1 MNLDWCDRDSKFTE
15 VLEYITIGFSFASL
29 ICLCFFMKNNCK
41 VSLKKMQSMNL
52 FIIIIIISE
61 IINSL
66 DKIGAIGIRIL
77 FANNNTNEN
86 LNETDIKMLVR
97 IFANLQAGFN
107 VLSDNLTLLSSLF
120 IALKI
125 FDLTIYKNQ
134 IFRGCFK
141 RKRSIYFIIFVS
153 IIITAVSIGINVV
166 ITREH
171 VFTDKECKVWFWV
184 HSEISLCLHI
194 YYFMTVLLII
204 ILNLKSISLL
214 QLREKVARQI
224 EIDTQEEDENDNADE
239 KSNNSL
245 NSTKIHNLIK
255 KLRRFPIATSIIW
268 LFAFFDRLP
277 DDILNIIYR
286 DNTKENNNNS
296 TITYPTFYLVIKY
309 GLIIIHNLI
318 GCFRGIIYTL
328 IHFTDETKLCDCL
341 CKNKEFKIIPLID
354 NDESAA
360 QKESPETEGVTEND
374 EPTTS
379 EVEQQ

>member
-1 MNLDWCDRDSKFTE
+1 MNLDWCKEKSKFIE
-15 VLEYITIGFSFASL
+15 VFEYITIGFSCASL

-41 VSLKKMQSMNL
+41 VSRKKMQSMNL

-66 DKIGAIGIRIL
+66 DKIGAIGIRAL
-77 FANNNTNEN
+77 FGGVSDDENSNEN
-86 LNETDIKMLVR
+86 DKTMLIR
-97 IFANLQAGFN
+97 IFVNLQAGLN

-125 FDLTIYKNQ
+125 FDLTIYKNK

-153 IIITAVSIGINVV
+153 IIITAVSIGINFVV
-166 ITREH
+166 NDRPE
-171 VFTDKECKVWFWV
+171 FKDKECKVWFWV
-184 HSEISLCLHI
+184 FSEISLCLHI

-214 QLREKVARQI
+214 QLREKVARQV
-224 EIDTQEEDENDNADE
+224 EIDTQEEDENDNANE

-286 DNTKENNNNS
+286 ENTNENNNDTKIS
-296 TITYPTFYLVIKY
+296 YPKFYLVIKY

-341 CKNKEFKIIPLID
+341 CKNKEFKITPLID
-354 NDESAA
+354 NDDLSTP
-360 QKESPETEGVTEND
+360 KETPETEGATEND
-374 EPTTS
+374 KPTTP